1 MRNDR
6 VMTCWNI
13 KVFQKIMSPSGESFD
28 CIKNGGR
35 RAEFPGKVCFA
46 FSDHDL
52 YVTIGNE
59 RHRDQVIGNDA
70 RT

>member
-1 MRNDR
+1 MGNDR

-13 KVFQKIMSPSGESFD
+13 KVLQKIMSPSGESFD

-35 RAEFPGKVCFA
+35 RAEFPGKVCVA
-46 FSDHDL
+46 FSDRGLSITMRD
-52 YVTIGNE
+52 E
-59 RHRDQVIGNDA
+59 RHREQEIGNGA